1 MKKIIVILAIIFAF
15 NKSVNALELKKEVE
29 LVNCTS
35 LSNIWIKDNNEIK
48 RIHLLAFE
56 SPSGILDNEINN
68 YVCTTLKEAKKL
80 EIVHDKE
87 RIDKYNR
94 ELVYLYVDGRILEE
108 DLIRK
113 GYGQVDNVNT
123 YLELAY
129 PLCAVQKQAIKE
141 KLGIWKYPNIKE
153 NYCNSGI
160 TLNNEEETFTK
171 KETNHD
177 NNYIKYI
184 TLIESGILLLFILMK
199 RD

>member
-1 MKKIIVILAIIFAF
+1 MKKIIVVLAIIFAF
-15 NKSVNALELKKEVE
+15 NKGVNALELKKEVE

-35 LSNIWIKDNNEIK
+35 LLNIWIKDNNEIK

-87 RIDKYNR
+87 RTDKYNR

-129 PLCAVQKQAIKE
+129 PLCTVQKQAIKDGI
-141 KLGIWKYPNIKE
+141 GIWKYPNIKE

>member
-1 MKKIIVILAIIFAF
+1 MKKVIVIIAIIFAF

-35 LSNIWIKDNNEIK
+35 LLNIWIKDNNEIK

-56 SPSGILDNEINN
+56 SPSGVLDNEINN
-68 YVCTTLKEAKKL
+68 YVCTTLKSAKKL
-80 EIVHDKE
+80 EIAHD
-87 RIDKYNR
+87 RQRNDKYNR

-113 GYGQVDNVNT
+113 GYGQVDNVTT

-129 PLCAVQKQAIKE
+129 PLCTVQKQAIKDGI
-141 KLGIWKYPNIKE
+141 GIWKYPNIKE

-160 TLNNEEETFTK
+160 TLNNEEENFE
-171 KETNHD
+171 KEENNHD
-177 NNYIKYI
+177 TNYVKYI
-184 TLIESGILLLFILMK
+184 ALIESGILLLFILMK